1 MLRYYRCERSA
12 RVGLSRRCLLR
23 LGDLLRVFFV
33 LVVVPRTYSGVDE
46 ASEEEEKADKQ
57 YDPDHAT
64 IKSVSFAQAGNLAHK
79 RFLVVYPTEGDTH
92 IKAYC
97 EGMVNSSLCKIAS
110 VVLSIYVMEINI
122 IICMNNE
129 ITIKNHEKSNK

>member
-64 IKSVSFAQAGNLAHK
+64 VKSVSFAQAGNLAHK
-79 RFLVVYPTEGDTH
+79 GFLKVYPTMGDTH
-92 IKAYC
+92 IKAHW

-122 IICMNNE
+122 IICINNE
-129 ITIKNHEKSNK
+129 ITIKNHEKSNN

>member
-1 MLRYYRCERSA
+1 MLRYYRRERSA

-33 LVVVPRTYSGVDE
+33 LVVVVPRTYSGVDE

-64 IKSVSFAQAGNLAHK
+64 IKSVSFA
-79 RFLVVYPTEGDTH
+79 
-92 IKAYC
+92 
-97 EGMVNSSLCKIAS
+97 
-110 VVLSIYVMEINI
+110 
-122 IICMNNE
+122 
-129 ITIKNHEKSNK
+129 